1 LEKKF
6 QNLAKLVEFTQEKHK
21 SFQDFPKLLS
31 PKNTTKDGE
40 YVCQY
45 VYNGCMYLCMYTMG
59 VHVQMPKMDE
69 LG

>member
-1 LEKKF
+1 LY
-6 QNLAKLVEFTQEKHK
+6 
-21 SFQDFPKLLS
+21 
-31 PKNTTKDGE
+31 PKNTTQDGE

-59 VHVQMPKMDE
+59 VPVQMPKTDE